1 MKQSVLH
8 SATQSQ
14 EIDAMMAIETLVLGI
29 DQSLPEYWI
38 DLLILYRGAVLLEIL
53 ADKFA
58 VRAVDFGRGKGG
70 RFLYLHETGTLAK
83 EPKEIDIDHAEIEE
97 EGNDSRYDAYR
108 RLGVPWTALIKVC
121 IPREEALDGSPSV
134 S

>member
-1 MKQSVLH
+1 MKQSVLQGT
-8 SATQSQ
+8 TQSE

-53 ADKFA
+53 TDKFA

-70 RFLYLHETGTLAK
+70 RFLYLHETGLL
-83 EPKEIDIDHAEIEE
+83 PK
-97 EGNDSRYDAYR
+97 SQRK
-108 RLGVPWTALIKVC
+108 LTSTM
-121 IPREEALDGSPSV
+121 PR
-134 S
+134 

>member
-29 DQSLPEYWI
+29 DHSLPEYWI

-53 ADKFA
+53 ADKA
-58 VRAVDFGRGKGG
+58 AEKEQKKPRNKREVVRGG
-70 RFLYLHETGTLAK
+70 EAWGGQPQRSKHIG
-83 EPKEIDIDHAEIEE
+83 EIE
-97 EGNDSRYDAYR
+97 
-108 RLGVPWTALIKVC
+108 ALRNLRAAEKY
-121 IPREEALDGSPSV
+121 AAGSKPPGA
-134 S
+134 